1 MRALGKWSIKNNVSV
16 NLIMIFII
24 MAGIFT
30 VIKMRRE
37 LFPQFSLDMIVV
49 TVVYPGS
56 SPEEVEEGICI
67 KIEEQIQSIEGIE
80 TLRSVAREG
89 SGEVVAELETGAD
102 VQKILDEIKAEVDR
116 IDTFPDEAEEPL
128 VMEII
133 NQDPTISVAIYGEV
147 SEKRMR
153 QIAERIRDD
162 LLDARMVDHQGAGG
176 WQDLIAAI
184 LKRFRFKQPE
194 SITQIDL
201 IGVRDYEI
209 AVEVSEENLRRYGIS
224 FDQVVSAVRSGS
236 IDLPGGQIKTGQGEI
251 LIRAKGQLYT
261 GREFEKIPLITL
273 NDGTVVRLG
282 QVAQVIDGFEDLD
295 IRTRFNGKPAAI
307 VQVSRTSEQDIVE
320 IAKIARSYVAKLKQE
335 LPEDLDFA
343 IWGDISTMVES
354 RIDLMLRNGLQGILL
369 VFISLALF
377 LNLRLAFWVA
387 IGIPVAF
394 MGAFIVLS
402 GFDQTI
408 NMISLFAFIMTL
420 GILVDDAII
429 VGENVYS
436 HYSRGKSPAAAVVDG
451 LKEVGGPVVMA
462 VSTTVVAFC
471 PLLFISGIMGKF
483 IAVMPMAVIIILIV
497 SLGEALIILPSHLNH
512 ALVQSEKKDR
522 KLTSWHE
529 RLREKLEQGMRAVI
543 DRLYSPA
550 IQYVVKNKYFTFAIG
565 IGVLIISLGIIA
577 GGYVPFVFFPKGE
590 SDWIVAEVI
599 YPLGTPY
606 HLTEETI
613 EALEKG
619 SFELDTIFSE
629 FSKNNGGL
637 VKNTFSIVGAIPR
650 RDWKPPEYG
659 GHVGQVWI
667 ELASSENREEVSTHT
682 ILNKWRE
689 VIGEIPG
696 VERLTFATLEGGPA
710 GNPIEIQ
717 LSGQDF
723 DQLKQAAAELE
734 TELATY
740 PGTFDI
746 SNNFKP
752 GKQEK
757 KIRIKEGSRSIGV
770 TMRDLARQIRQAFY
784 GEEALRI
791 QRDRDD
797 VKVMVRYADKE
808 RHSLAGIEEMRI
820 RTPDGQEIPIEEV
833 ADITP
838 GRAYSIINRVGRKR
852 TITVISDI
860 DTTIANAS
868 VITGELKTNF
878 LPALAERYPG
888 IVYDFEGQEKRTSE
902 SLDSIKSGYLLAMMG
917 IFFLLASQFRSYIQ
931 PVIIMMAIP
940 FGLIGAIFG
949 HLIMGMEFTIVS
961 IFGIVALSGIVVN
974 DSLILIDFINRALRN
989 GVDVHKAVIESGK
1002 ARFRPILLT
1011 SLTTI
1016 AGLFPLL
1023 LERSFQAQFLIPMA
1037 VSICFGLLFATVLTL
1052 LYVPALYLIV
1062 LDVTNIFLA
1071 GKQRLLNAASGPEGP
1086 TPRREDGMRKA
1097 EGGRPKAE
1105 FKGSGAWLTAAG
1117 SRQRPDA
1124 GGQKT
1129 EVGGQKTEHK
1139 GLKTG
1144 AVKKVPAAGS
1154 QIAGDKSCKLDVREQ
1169 RAETI
1174 GHQRSRPSTPL
1185 KQTTQGETR
1194 KAGVKEQKRKVRI

>member
-1 MRALGKWSIKNNVSV
+1 MRALGKWSIKNNVTV

-30 VIKMRRE
+30 VMKMRRE
-37 LFPQFSLDMIVV
+37 MFPQFSLDMIVV
-49 TVVYPGS
+49 SVLYPGS

-67 KIEEQIQSIEGIE
+67 KIEEQIQSIEGIK
-80 TLRSVAREG
+80 TLRSTAREG
-89 SGEVVAELETGAD
+89 AGEVIAELETGSD

-116 IDTFPDEAEEPL
+116 IDTFPEEAEEPL

-133 NQDPTISVAIYGEV
+133 RQDPTISVAIYGQLP
-147 SEKRMR
+147 EKRMR
-153 QIAERIRDD
+153 EIAERIRDD
-162 LLDARMVDHQGAGG
+162 LFAAKAADDQGSGG
-176 WQDLIAAI
+176 WQDIIASI

-201 IGVRDYEI
+201 IGVREYEI

-224 FDQVVSAVRSGS
+224 FDEVVSAVRAGS
-236 IDLPGGQIKTGQGEI
+236 LDLPGGKIKTDQGEI

-261 GREFEKIPLITL
+261 GQEFEKIPLITL
-273 NDGTVVRLG
+273 SDGTVVRLG
-282 QVAQVIDGFEDLD
+282 QVANVIDGFEDLD
-295 IRTRFNGKPAAI
+295 IKTRFNGKPAVI
-307 VQVSRTSEQDIVE
+307 VQVSRTSEQDSIE
-320 IAKIARSYVAKLKQE
+320 IAKIARSYVDKLKRD
-335 LPEDLDFA
+335 LPEELDFE

-354 RIDLMLRNGLQGILL
+354 RIDLMLRNGFQGILL
-369 VFISLALF
+369 VFIALALF

-387 IGIPVAF
+387 LGIPISFMAAF
-394 MGAFIVLS
+394 VVLS

-462 VSTTVVAFC
+462 VSTTVVAFS
-471 PLLFISGIMGKF
+471 PLLFIAGIMGKF
-483 IAVMPMAVIIILIV
+483 IAVMPLAVIIILIV

-512 ALVQSEKKDR
+512 ALKQSEKKER
-522 KLTSWHE
+522 KVTSWHE
-529 RLREKLEQGMRAVI
+529 GVRKKLDQGMHAAI

-550 IQYVVKNKYFTFAIG
+550 IKYVVRNKYFTLSIG

-606 HLTEETI
+606 DLTEQTI
-613 EALEKG
+613 EYLEKE
-619 SFELDTIFSE
+619 SFELNTSLPEFSE
-629 FSKNNGGL
+629 ANGKL

-659 GHVGQVWI
+659 GHVGQVWL
-667 ELASSENREEVSTHT
+667 ELASSEHREDVSTHT
-682 ILNKWRE
+682 IVNKWRNL
-689 VIGEIPG
+689 IGEIPG
-696 VERLTFATLEGGPA
+696 VDRLTFATLEGGPA
-710 GNPIEIQ
+710 GNPIEVQ
-717 LSGQDF
+717 LSGQNF

-734 TELATY
+734 MELATY

-791 QRDRDD
+791 QRDRND

-808 RHSLAGIEEMRI
+808 RHSLAGIEDMRI
-820 RTPDGQEIPIEEV
+820 RTQDGREIPIEEV

-838 GRAYSIINRVGRKR
+838 GRAYSVINRVDRKR
-852 TITVISDI
+852 TITVLSDI
-860 DTTIANAS
+860 DAAIANAS
-868 VITGELKTNF
+868 VITNDLATNF

-888 IVYDFEGQEKRTSE
+888 IVYDFEGQAKRTSE

-917 IFFLLASQFRSYIQ
+917 IFLLLASQFRSYIQ

-940 FGLIGAIFG
+940 FGLIGAILG
-949 HLIMGMEFTIVS
+949 HLVMGMEFTIVS

-974 DSLILIDFINRALRN
+974 DSLILIDFINRALRS
-989 GVDVHKAVIESGK
+989 GVDISQAVIESGK
-1002 ARFRPILLT
+1002 ARFRPVLLT
-1011 SLTTI
+1011 SVTTI

-1037 VSICFGLLFATVLTL
+1037 VSICFGLLIATVLTL
-1052 LYVPALYLIV
+1052 LYVPALYLVIT
-1062 LDVTNIFLA
+1062 DVKNIFT
-1071 GKQRLLNAASGPEGP
+1071 GREQRRLNAASGPEGLPGP
-1086 TPRREDGMRKA
+1086 TPRREVEIRHQDVRRRQPLAGKHPTESQKLRMITAKKASADKRMAAHASIESTKAGEKGQRKPVSRREQPKPSMPSKQSS
-1097 EGGRPKAE
+1097 EGGTPKVE
-1105 FKGSGAWLTAAG
+1105 S
-1117 SRQRPDA
+1117 
-1124 GGQKT
+1124 
-1129 EVGGQKTEHK
+1129 
-1139 GLKTG
+1139 
-1144 AVKKVPAAGS
+1144 KKF
-1154 QIAGDKSCKLDVREQ
+1154 R
-1169 RAETI
+1169 
-1174 GHQRSRPSTPL
+1174 
-1185 KQTTQGETR
+1185 
-1194 KAGVKEQKRKVRI
+1194 RKVT

>member
-16 NLIMIFII
+16 NLIMIFIM

-30 VIKMRRE
+30 VMKMRRE
-37 LFPQFSLDMIVV
+37 MFPQFSLDMIVV
-49 TVVYPGS
+49 SVAYPGS

-67 KIEEQIQSIEGIE
+67 KIEEQIQSIEGIKH
-80 TLRSVAREG
+80 LRSTAREG

-147 SEKRMR
+147 PEKRMR
-153 QIAERIRDD
+153 QITEKIRDD

-176 WQDLIAAI
+176 WQDLIASV

-209 AVEVSEENLRRYGIS
+209 AVQVSEENLRRYGIS

-236 IDLPGGQIKTGQGEI
+236 IDLPGGQIKTDQGEI

-261 GREFEKIPLITL
+261 GREFEKIPLISL
-273 NDGTVVRLG
+273 NDGTTVRLG
-282 QVAQVIDGFEDLD
+282 QVAEVIDGFEDLD
-295 IRTRFNGKPAAI
+295 IKTRFNGKPAAL
-307 VQVSRTSEQDIVE
+307 VQVSRSSEQDIIE
-320 IAKIARSYVAKLKQE
+320 IAKIARSYAAKLKQD
-335 LPEDLDFA
+335 LPEDLEFA

-369 VFISLALF
+369 VFIALALF

-387 IGIPVAF
+387 LGIPISF

-436 HYSRGKSPAAAVVDG
+436 HYSRGKSPAAAVIDG
-451 LKEVGGPVVMA
+451 LKEVGGPVLMA

-471 PLLFISGIMGKF
+471 PLLFIAGIMGKF
-483 IAVMPMAVIIILIV
+483 IAVMPMAVIIILVV
-497 SLGEALIILPSHLNH
+497 SLGEALIILPSHLHH
-512 ALVQSEKKDR
+512 ALVQSEKKER

-529 RLREKLEQGMRAVI
+529 RVRQRLENGMHWVL

-550 IQYVVKNKYFTFAIG
+550 INYVVKNRYFTFSIG
-565 IGVLIISLGIIA
+565 IGVLIISLGIVA
-577 GGYVPFVFFPKGE
+577 GGYVQFVFFPKGE
-590 SDWIVAEVI
+590 SDWIVAELI

-606 HLTEETI
+606 QLTEETI
-613 EALEKG
+613 EFLEKE
-619 SFELDTIFSE
+619 SFELNTVFSE

-659 GHVGQVWI
+659 GHVGQVWL
-667 ELASSENREEVSTHT
+667 ELASSETREDISTHAV
-682 ILNKWRE
+682 LNQWRSL
-689 VIGEIPG
+689 IGEIAG
-696 VERLTFATLEGGPA
+696 VDRLTFATLEGGPA

-723 DQLKQAAAELE
+723 NQLKQAAAELE
-734 TELATY
+734 TELATF

-757 KIRIKEGSRSIGV
+757 KVRIKEGSRSIGI

-797 VKVMVRYADKE
+797 VKVMIRYADEE
-808 RHSLAGIEEMRI
+808 RHSLSGIEEMRI
-820 RTPDGQEIPIEEV
+820 RTHDGQEIPIEEV
-833 ADITP
+833 AEIRS
-838 GRAYSIINRVGRKR
+838 GRAYSIINRVARKR

-860 DTTIANAS
+860 DATIANAS
-868 VITGELKTNF
+868 VITGELKANF
-878 LPALAERYPG
+878 LPALIERYPG
-888 IVYDFEGQEKRTSE
+888 IVYDFEGQAKRTSE

-917 IFFLLASQFRSYIQ
+917 IFLLLASQFRSYIQ

-940 FGLIGAIFG
+940 FGLIGAILG
-949 HLIMGMEFTIVS
+949 HLIMGIEFTIVS

-989 GVDVHKAVIESGK
+989 GVDVNQAVIESGK
-1002 ARFRPILLT
+1002 ARFRPVLLT
-1011 SLTTI
+1011 SVTTI

-1037 VSICFGLLFATVLTL
+1037 VSICFGLLIATVLTL

-1062 LDVTNIFLA
+1062 ADVTHIF
-1071 GKQRLLNAASGPEGP
+1071 GGQEQRQLNLASGP
-1086 TPRREDGMRKA
+1086 K
-1097 EGGRPKAE
+1097 
-1105 FKGSGAWLTAAG
+1105 
-1117 SRQRPDA
+1117 
-1124 GGQKT
+1124 
-1129 EVGGQKTEHK
+1129 
-1139 GLKTG
+1139 
-1144 AVKKVPAAGS
+1144 
-1154 QIAGDKSCKLDVREQ
+1154 
-1169 RAETI
+1169 
-1174 GHQRSRPSTPL
+1174 
-1185 KQTTQGETR
+1185 
-1194 KAGVKEQKRKVRI
+1194 